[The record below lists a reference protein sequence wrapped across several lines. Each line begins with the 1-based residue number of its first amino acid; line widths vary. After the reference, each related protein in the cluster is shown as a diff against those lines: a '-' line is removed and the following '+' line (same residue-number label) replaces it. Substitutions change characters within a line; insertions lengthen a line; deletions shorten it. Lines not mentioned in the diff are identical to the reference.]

1 MYSILAQ
8 FWRNLC
14 LVFRRRFA
22 TGCEIDVKLILSLK
36 IFLKTSA
43 FIFYWRLMYAVHLS
57 WKISHRL
64 KKENKFNGE
73 IWRLLPEILMV
84 MLLHFYKFHLAEE
97 VCWKPVVSIILCFP
111 RTPPDIIANIFQGYD
126 RRGNHYLKV
135 GLTTGWCELLGVS
148 VHLIFQKQ
156 TTTHVISNIP
166 KG

>member
-97 VCWKPVVSIILCFP
+97 VCWKPVVSIILCFLQHHHHHHCKHVP
-111 RTPPDIIANIFQGYD
+111 RLWSPWKSLPQSRPNYGMVWTIRSECSSHFSKADDYTC
-126 RRGNHYLKV
+126 H
-135 GLTTGWCELLGVS
+135 
-148 VHLIFQKQ
+148 
-156 TTTHVISNIP
+156 
-166 KG
+166 